1 MNIQRY
7 CAKEPAIF
15 CCSVCLSTSFFEKRG
30 NDVMRVMALVVGI
43 LLTWIPGSFAEA
55 LQFPEISSW
64 KNTAEIQSFIPKTLY
79 EYINGAA
86 DLYLACD
93 FEELNVAEYGNEKKA
108 SVIVEAY
115 RHATPED
122 AFGIYSQERLP
133 DGNFLNIGA
142 EGYIDQHVL
151 NFVSGRYYV
160 KINSFNTGAEDR
172 EVLLLFAKKMAADL
186 GEKGGLPSILT
197 AFPAEGK
204 RSHSEKYITRNFLGY
219 PFLHSA
225 FTADYESVGRKFKL
239 FLIDAVKVDESR
251 NIIQQYLRQ
260 IKSPVKEISE
270 GRYTLADPYHGI
282 IDLVWKGRYILGIAD
297 LPDEGLRSKFLKRFE
312 EEIQKRK

>member
-1 MNIQRY
+1 M
-7 CAKEPAIF
+7 K
-15 CCSVCLSTSFFEKRG
+15 
-30 NDVMRVMALVVGI
+30 VMALVVGI
-43 LLTWIPGSFAEA
+43 LLTWIPGSFAEG

-93 FEELNVAEYGNEKKA
+93 FEELKVAEYGNEKKA

-172 EVLLLFAKKMAADL
+172 EVLQLFAKKMAADL

-219 PFLHSA
+219 SFLHSA
-225 FTADYESVGRKFKL
+225 FTADYESAGRKFKL
-239 FLIDAVKVDESR
+239 FLIDAAKVDESR

-260 IKSPVKEISE
+260 IKSPIKDINE
-270 GRYTLADPYHGI
+270 GRHTLADPHHGI
-282 IDLVWKGRYILGIAD
+282 IDLVWKGRYIWGIAD
-297 LPDEGLRSKFLKRFE
+297 LPDEGLRTKFLKRFE
-312 EEIQKRK
+312 EEIQKKKY

>member
-1 MNIQRY
+1 M
-7 CAKEPAIF
+7 K
-15 CCSVCLSTSFFEKRG
+15 
-30 NDVMRVMALVVGI
+30 VMALVVGI
-43 LLTWIPGSFAEA
+43 LLTWIPGSFAES

-93 FEELNVAEYGNEKKA
+93 FEELKVAEYGNEKKA
-108 SVIVEAY
+108 SILVEAY

-151 NFVSGRYYV
+151 NFVSGSYYV

-172 EVLLLFAKKMAADL
+172 EVLQLFAKKMASDL

-219 PFLHSA
+219 SFLHSA
-225 FTADYESVGRKFKL
+225 FTADYESAGRKFKL

-260 IKSPVKEISE
+260 IKSPVKDINE
-270 GRYTLADPYHGI
+270 GRHTLADPHHGI
-282 IDLVWKGRYILGIAD
+282 IDLVWKGRYIWGIAD
-297 LPDEGLRSKFLKRFE
+297 LPDEGLRTKFLKRFE
-312 EEIQKRK
+312 EEIQTKKY

>member
-1 MNIQRY
+1 M
-7 CAKEPAIF
+7 K
-15 CCSVCLSTSFFEKRG
+15 
-30 NDVMRVMALVVGI
+30 VMALVVGI
-43 LLTWIPGSFAEA
+43 LLTWIPGSFAEG

-93 FEELNVAEYGNEKKA
+93 FEELKVAEYGNEKKA
-108 SVIVEAY
+108 SIIVEAY
-115 RHATPED
+115 RHRTEED

-133 DGNFLNIGA
+133 DGNYLSIGA
-142 EGYIDQHVL
+142 EGYIDRHIL
-151 NFVSGRYYV
+151 NFVTGRYYV

-172 EVLLLFAKKMAADL
+172 EVLQLFAKKMAADL

-219 PFLHSA
+219 SFLHSA
-225 FTADYESVGRKFKL
+225 FTADYESAGRKFKL
-239 FLIDAVKVDESR
+239 FLIDAAKVDESR

-260 IKSPVKEISE
+260 IKSPIKDINE
-270 GRYTLADPYHGI
+270 GRHTLADPHHGI
-282 IDLVWKGRYILGIAD
+282 IDLVWKGRYLWGIAD
-297 LPDEGLRSKFLKRFE
+297 LPDEGLRTKFLKRFE
-312 EEIQKRK
+312 EEIQKKKY